1 MLIAGVL
8 QSALAPFLSFHAV
21 HPDLLLVVVV
31 AWSMLRNMEDSLPL
45 AFAGGALLDL
55 LSPTPFGLFTLSMLL
70 VTLAASF
77 WRDKLSYMP
86 FLLAILL
93 MLPYSILFYLI
104 FLPLLWAT
112 GYPMTGLGQ
121 VFVNVIFPASLMN
134 VGVMAL
140 VYPLFRWLDHFKQQN
155 ELAI

>member
-1 MLIAGVL
+1 VLIAGVL
-8 QSALAPFLSFHAV
+8 QSALIPFLSFHAV

-31 AWSMLRNMEDSLPL
+31 VWGMLRDLEDSLPL
-45 AFAGGALLDL
+45 AFVAGALLDL
-55 LSPTPFGLFTLSMLL
+55 LSPTPFGLFTFSTLL
-70 VTLAASF
+70 VSLAAGF
-77 WRDKLSYMP
+77 WRDRVSYIP
-86 FLLAILL
+86 FLLTILL

-121 VFVNVIFPASLMN
+121 VFAGIIFPASLMN

-140 VYPLFRWLDHFKQQN
+140 VYPLFRWLDRFRQQD
-155 ELAI
+155 ELTI

>member
-8 QSALAPFLSFHAV
+8 QSALTPFLSFHTV

-31 AWSMLRNMEDSLPL
+31 AWSMLRDLEDSLPL
-45 AFAGGALLDL
+45 AFVGGALLDL
-55 LSPTPFGLFTLSMLL
+55 LSPTPFGLFTLGVLL
-70 VTLAASF
+70 VSLVTGF
-77 WRDKLSYMP
+77 WRDKLPDTP

-104 FLPLLWAT
+104 FLPLLWAA

-121 VFVNVIFPASLMN
+121 VFVGIIFPASLMN

-140 VYPLFRWLDHFKQQN
+140 VYPLFRRLDRSRQQN
-155 ELAI
+155 ELTI